1 MHMSLYILR
10 AGSPY
15 SKGKGKGRSQKSQV
29 DGCNTIEERPNKK
42 SRYNAL
48 LPQQVVGLRTH
59 AYHAGLDGC
68 ITGEPTGQRTV
79 EDQLIES
86 SE

>member
-1 MHMSLYILR
+1 MHMSLCILC
-10 AGSPY
+10 ADSPY

-68 ITGEPTGQRTV
+68 ITGELTGQGNV
-79 EDQLIES
+79 KDQLIES

>member
-1 MHMSLYILR
+1 MSLCILC
-10 AGSPY
+10 AGSPN
-15 SKGKGKGRSQKSQV
+15 SEGKGKGRSQKSQV
-29 DGCNTIEERPNKK
+29 DGCNTIEERPSKK
-42 SRYNAL
+42 SRYDAL
-48 LPQQVVGLRTH
+48 LPQQVVELRTY

-79 EDQLIES
+79 KDQLIES